1 MTEEKALHPPASQV
15 TLSPLSPSP
24 PLVLVVSGPS
34 GSGKSTLVQRILE
47 LPGTMASVSCTTRP
61 RRATEATGK
70 CYDFVTEAQFDEMV
84 RNGDFLE
91 YARVFGKHS
100 YGTPK
105 KWLEESR
112 RTGLDLVLEIDVQ
125 GALQVKKS
133 LPESVAIFI
142 LPPSREELERRLRS
156 RGTDSEDEIT
166 RRLAKARAEISA
178 FRSYDFCILNEDVA
192 LAGREAIAIVTA
204 LRCTTARRQARVEK
218 LLASFGEKD

>member
-1 MTEEKALHPPASQV
+1 MSVEKELALPAPAVTSSSSSPPS
-15 TLSPLSPSP
+15 

-34 GSGKSTLVQRILE
+34 GSGESTLVQRILE

-100 YGTPK
+100 YGTPR

-112 RTGLDLVLEIDVQ
+112 KTGLDLVLEIDVQ
-125 GALQVKKS
+125 GALQVKKA

-178 FRSYDFCILNEDVA
+178 FPSYDYCVLNEDVA
-192 LAGREAIAIVTA
+192 LAASEAIAIVSA
-204 LRCTTARRQARVEK
+204 LRCSTVRRQARVER
-218 LLASFGEKD
+218 LLASFGGKD